1 MKKIF
6 RAVSEAIVEKNF
18 TSDDVVPQGW
28 YDSVSAALAAFK
40 ETDHGLQ
47 RQEQTPSE
55 EVTIP
60 DFLKPAE
67 EPKRRGRPRKE

>member
-6 RAVSEAIVEKNF
+6 RAVSETIVEKDFISN
-18 TSDDVVPQGW
+18 DVVPQGW
-28 YDSVSAALAAFK
+28 YDSVSAAFAAFK

-47 RQEQTPSE
+47 RQGQTPTE
-55 EVTIP
+55 EVIP